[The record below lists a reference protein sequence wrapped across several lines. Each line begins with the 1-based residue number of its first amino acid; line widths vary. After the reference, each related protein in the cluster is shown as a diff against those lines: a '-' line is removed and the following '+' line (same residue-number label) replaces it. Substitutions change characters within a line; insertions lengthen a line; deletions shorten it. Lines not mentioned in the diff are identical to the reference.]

1 MKSSFV
7 GMGVAAIAIG
17 GFLAVP
23 LSKANILSRDRKQ
36 GQRTDSMTFE
46 HNVTWSSHF
55 VRRLVFTT
63 VLPVAGT
70 AYTAVSVAPN
80 MHWMAPIIFAGLIGF
95 LSNLAIA
102 ECYGL
107 IMETYDT
114 SDIQPGV
121 NSKHRLQ
128 SLAPNVR
135 QRRTNYSS
143 YPRVSAGIF
152 ATQGL
157 SFLFA
162 AGATGIG
169 GKVTRDLG
177 APLTT
182 GIWAAILL
190 GLTILLALVLWRFK
204 SMRVIPEQAFGT
216 RRGTRATSTAWKT
229 DAEDDW
235 KPVVIG
241 NPSGKMRRMN
251 LLELGRQSRWTE
263 IRRLNKLQKD

>member
-1 MKSSFV
+1 
-7 GMGVAAIAIG
+7 
-17 GFLAVP
+17 
-23 LSKANILSRDRKQ
+23 
-36 GQRTDSMTFE
+36 MTFE
-46 HNVTWSSHF
+46 HDITWSSHF
-55 VRRLVFTT
+55 VRRLTFTII
-63 VLPVAGT
+63 LPLAGI
-70 AYTAVSVAPN
+70 AYTAVSVVPFI
-80 MHWMAPIIFAGLIGF
+80 HCMAPIIFAGLIGF
-95 LSNLAIA
+95 FSNLGVA

-114 SDIQPGV
+114 SDLQPGV

-128 SLAPNVR
+128 SLPVTAR

-177 APLTT
+177 APLAT
-182 GIWAAILL
+182 GIWAAMLM
-190 GLTILLALVLWRFK
+190 GLTILLALVLWRHK
-204 SMRVIPEQAFGT
+204 SVRVIPEQAFGT
-216 RRGTRATSTAWKT
+216 RMGTRTASTAWGAN
-229 DAEDDW
+229 AEDDW
-235 KPVVIG
+235 KPVVVG

-251 LLELGRQSRWTE
+251 LLELGYQSRWVE
-263 IRRLNKLQKD
+263 IRRLNKLQRD